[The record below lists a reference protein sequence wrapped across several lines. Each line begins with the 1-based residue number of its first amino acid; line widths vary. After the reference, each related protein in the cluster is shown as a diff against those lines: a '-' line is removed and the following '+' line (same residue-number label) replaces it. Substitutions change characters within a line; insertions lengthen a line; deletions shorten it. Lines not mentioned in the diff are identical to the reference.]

1 MSKTKNAFAFRDF
14 DAEHILQRPFFKD
27 FYFTPDTSDAEILQ
41 SLNNTTDESVNSSE
55 KKLYMIQ
62 AILERLGVFRHLIN
76 RHNETRLNKY
86 NKKKSKSKCV
96 PISELQHP
104 APVMEYFNAS
114 LSVLELINKFEKI
127 YYDIEK
133 KLQSRYRTE
142 FANRLKGI
150 RKNIGLTQKQLGALI
165 RVSPE
170 VFSLYERGERRD
182 IPIHMIIRLAK
193 ALNMSSDQLLGLK

>member
-1 MSKTKNAFAFRDF
+1 MKTKNAFAFRDF
-14 DAEHILQRPFFKD
+14 DSSRILQRPFFKS
-27 FYFTPDTSDAEILQ
+27 FYFEPDKSDTEILQ
-41 SLNNTTDESVNSSE
+41 SLSKTEDSVDSAE
-55 KKLYMIQ
+55 KKLYLIQ
-62 AILERLGVFRHLIN
+62 EILEHLGAFRHLID
-76 RHNETRLNKY
+76 RHNENRLNKY
-86 NKKKSKSKCV
+86 NKKKSKSKGI
-96 PISELQHP
+96 PISELQRP

-114 LSVLELINKFEKI
+114 LSVLELTNKFQKL

-150 RKNIGLTQKQLGALI
+150 RKTLGLTQKQLGALV